1 MTLVVN
7 PVQPAQP
14 APISASIA
22 IAAPT
27 VVTPVATPSSGT
39 VSLPAMPAGMEGMS
53 QEYMA
58 AVAVSLQKTKEL
70 EEAQKQAAVQ
80 KTLTQALEKKEA
92 DRKLQEEQD
101 NIKSLQMAKEA
112 EEQKKTQEASQKAHD
127 SLIQR
132 SIELAKK
139 QKVVDDAKAKEEAV
153 KMAEVMKKMEEQ
165 KKVEVAQKKIDD
177 VKKEQDE
184 MAAMRRTSD
193 MYKNAV
199 QKSIALAND
208 KVTFTDM
215 AGAMS
220 SSITPDKPADV
231 PLAVEAPK
239 QPEFEDNNKKAA
251 DLAAKLVS
259 ENPEN
264 ALKVLEQ

>member
-27 VVTPVATPSSGT
+27 VVTPVATTSSGT

-92 DRKLQEEQD
+92 DRKL
-101 NIKSLQMAKEA
+101 
-112 EEQKKTQEASQKAHD
+112 
-127 SLIQR
+127 
-132 SIELAKK
+132 
-139 QKVVDDAKAKEEAV
+139 
-153 KMAEVMKKMEEQ
+153 
-165 KKVEVAQKKIDD
+165 
-177 VKKEQDE
+177 
-184 MAAMRRTSD
+184 
-193 MYKNAV
+193 
-199 QKSIALAND
+199 
-208 KVTFTDM
+208 
-215 AGAMS
+215 
-220 SSITPDKPADV
+220 
-231 PLAVEAPK
+231 
-239 QPEFEDNNKKAA
+239 
-251 DLAAKLVS
+251 
-259 ENPEN
+259 
-264 ALKVLEQ
+264 